1 MGLSLPLGSGPL
13 WYGLPRRRRS
23 AHGSIG
29 MQTFAGLSFYTT
41 GLGATLLSMK
51 HNENVDGNDIQPGAE
66 RRVLHLSNRRLL
78 KRSEVIA
85 RDLAEHIVDSR
96 LPAGTM
102 LPREREMIE
111 Q

>member
-1 MGLSLPLGSGPL
+1 
-13 WYGLPRRRRS
+13 
-23 AHGSIG
+23 
-29 MQTFAGLSFYTT
+29 
-41 GLGATLLSMK
+41 MK
-51 HNENVDGNDIQPGAE
+51 HNENVDGNDIQPRAE

-111 Q
+111 QLGVGRTTLAPRSERLDGIAHIDPSISARHDG